1 MARSLIRNNLRG
13 NNPAVLREISA
24 GDNDD
29 DAPSVFDRLESVM
42 GREDYIRWLKND
54 ALGPNLYEVA
64 VAKLADLERLL
75 DGNPDSEEGKLLL
88 LGVRTKVLH
97 DRLFLEDYL
106 RGCQCSKFV
115 EAFGIGLSCYYCEEN
130 ARIMAEKGVELVF

>member
-1 MARSLIRNNLRG
+1 MARSLIKNNLRG
-13 NNPAVLREISA
+13 NNPAVLRAISA
-24 GDNDD
+24 SDNDD

-130 ARIMAEKGVELVF
+130 ARIMAEKGVELVV

>member
-1 MARSLIRNNLRG
+1 MARTAMQDEKLN
-13 NNPAVLREISA
+13 A
-24 GDNDD
+24 
-29 DAPSVFDRLESVM
+29 
-42 GREDYIRWLKND
+42 
-54 ALGPNLYEVA
+54 LYEKRARVEDDIMTSPNSYECFEDCPGWVEVNA
-64 VAKLADLERLL
+64 EIEAMISI
-75 DGNPDSEEGKLLL
+75 DGDPDSEEGKLLL